1 MSKTK
6 SYFTI
11 LAATAIIIAAGYIMN
26 IAAVKSFTAQC
37 FAFAGQNILSV
48 SAAVCAFVF
57 LGNKNY
63 WLIMFGC
70 AVAAAVVIQFVIV
83 GHGAGIITLA
93 ARAVTF
99 LAVVFLMNFVK
110 LLINR

>member
-6 SYFTI
+6 TYFTI
-11 LAATAIIIAAGYIMN
+11 LAAAVIVIAIGYIMQ
-26 IAAVKSFTAQC
+26 IGTIKSFTAQC
-37 FAFAGQNILSV
+37 LAFAGQNILSV
-48 SAAVCAFVF
+48 SAAVCAFIF

-63 WLIMFGC
+63 WLIIAAC
-70 AVAAAVVIQFVIV
+70 AVAAAIIIQFVIV

-99 LAVVFLMNFVK
+99 MSIVFLMNFVK
-110 LLINR
+110 LLINK

>member
-11 LAATAIIIAAGYIMN
+11 LAVAVIIIAIGYIMN
-26 IAAVKSFTAQC
+26 LSAIKSFTGQC
-37 FAFAGQNILSV
+37 LAFAGQNILSV
-48 SAAVCAFVF
+48 SAAVCAFIF

-63 WLIMFGC
+63 WLIMLGC
-70 AVAAAVVIQFVIV
+70 AIVAALIIQFVII

-93 ARAVTF
+93 ARTVTF
-99 LAVVFLMNFVK
+99 LGIVFLMNFIK
-110 LLINR
+110 LLINK